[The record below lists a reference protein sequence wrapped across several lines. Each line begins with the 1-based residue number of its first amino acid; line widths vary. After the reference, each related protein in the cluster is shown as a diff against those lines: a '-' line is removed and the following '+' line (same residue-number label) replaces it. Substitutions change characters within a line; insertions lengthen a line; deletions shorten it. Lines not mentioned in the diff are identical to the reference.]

1 MVENPKEY
9 CHVGHVSNPSMA
21 CGCTYLCRR
30 TFDVV
35 VVSYTKGR
43 PL

>member
-1 MVENPKEY
+1 MAKNTRGDRDGWPVRI
-9 CHVGHVSNPSMA
+9 SSMYVCWGRA
-21 CGCTYLCRR
+21 WR
-30 TFDVV
+30 TSYVV